1 MSQTESQQHEQH
13 TPNLSP
19 LTTPPARLREPSAD
33 DLEIDVGD
41 PAHDLTLDDS
51 ERLRED
57 AEALK
62 D

>member
-1 MSQTESQQHEQH
+1 MSQIESQQHEQD
-13 TPNLSP
+13 TAGSSP

-33 DLEIDVGD
+33 DLEMDVSD
-41 PAHDLTLDDS
+41 PHDLTLDDS

-57 AEALK
+57 AEALR